1 MRWTFVSGQ
10 DMAGLVVFSIAFEL
24 VWGLV
29 FGLEHADLEPEEEDD
44 PKWLIAI
51 HAGILRIM
59 FVKY

>member
-1 MRWTFVSGQ
+1 MSGQ
-10 DMAGLVVFSIAFEL
+10 DTEVVAVFSIAFEL

-29 FGLEHADLEPEEEDD
+29 FGLEHADLYPEEEND

>member
-1 MRWTFVSGQ
+1 MGVV
-10 DMAGLVVFSIAFEL
+10 AVFSLAVEL

-29 FGLEHADLEPEEEDD
+29 FGLEHADLYPEEEDD

-51 HAGILRIM
+51 HAGFLRIM